1 MRRHLDSF
9 TLADMVSR
17 AAGVAPGTPA
27 LADEPDDEPDI
38 LAVPV
43 APVG

>member
-9 TLADMVSR
+9 TLADMVTQASGR
-17 AAGVAPGTPA
+17 P
-27 LADEPDDEPDI
+27 ADEDA
-38 LAVPV
+38 AVPV